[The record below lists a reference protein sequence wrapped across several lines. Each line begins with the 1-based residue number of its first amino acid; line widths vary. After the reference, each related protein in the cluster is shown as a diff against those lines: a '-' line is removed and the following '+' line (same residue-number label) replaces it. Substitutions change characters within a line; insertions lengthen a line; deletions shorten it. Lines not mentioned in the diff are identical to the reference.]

1 MKENRPTDLAGQLQ
15 KRNPF
20 ESLRQEVFL
29 NLIRTSDQLAR
40 EVETL
45 LKSYEISSPQYNV
58 MRILRGENQ
67 PMRVHQIAERMVTP
81 QTDISRLV
89 ERMAGNGWIERQ
101 RCLEDRRVV
110 WVTLTKRS
118 KKLLAELDEPM
129 LKIHESQMNA
139 LSDKELSK
147 LNDLLFRARESHPL
161 D

>member
-89 ERMAGNGWIERQ
+89 ERMAGNGCQI
-101 RCLEDRRVV
+101 
-110 WVTLTKRS
+110 
-118 KKLLAELDEPM
+118 
-129 LKIHESQMNA
+129 
-139 LSDKELSK
+139 
-147 LNDLLFRARESHPL
+147 
-161 D
+161 